1 MKKLFT
7 LCTLMISVSIAWAQE
22 ANCVQTLRLAQS
34 TYEQGRLH
42 ELPGLLANCLKSGF
56 TDEEKRQ
63 AYLLLTM
70 SYIYLEEPEEAD
82 GAMLKLLQT
91 DHFFEPDDDVH
102 PAEFI
107 SLYNKFRTKSLFRAG
122 VALGPTFNMASVV
135 KDYSVG
141 QAATGTG
148 KYSPRVGFQIGL
160 VFEKDLL
167 ERGPNKPPLL
177 TLAPEF
183 NLALRGY
190 SYSTTPF
197 FDEDGDL
204 PVASQDFIAK
214 ISRFELNPLV
224 KLNLKKSKWNP
235 FIVAGP
241 GINYL
246 TKNTFSAGNTK
257 WDNGAGAVSGADL
270 ENFKDTGKSVS
281 VSGTIGLG
289 VRIRF
294 GGLYGTFDVRWRQD
308 VSNFINTSQRNIPEV
323 LFDYGIPTDDFRL
336 STFSINLGVQYAYF
350 NPKKLIK

>member
-1 MKKLFT
+1 MAAFG
-7 LCTLMISVSIAWAQE
+7 QD

-42 ELPGLLANCLKSGF
+42 ELPGLLAGCLKSGF

-122 VALGPTFNMASVV
+122 LALGPTLNMASVIT
-135 KDYSVG
+135 DYSAG
-141 QAATGTG
+141 QAAGGSG
-148 KYSPRVGFQIGL
+148 KYSPRPGFQIGL
-160 VFEKDLL
+160 VFEKDIL
-167 ERGPNKPPLL
+167 ERGSEKPPLL

-190 SYSTTPF
+190 SYSGTPF
-197 FDEDGDL
+197 MDEDGVE
-204 PVASQDFIAK
+204 PAATQEFIAK
-214 ISRFELNPLV
+214 IQRFELNPLV

-241 GINYL
+241 GVNYL
-246 TKNTFSAGNTK
+246 TKNTFSGGNTK
-257 WDNGAGAVSGADL
+257 WTNEAGAVSGADL
-270 ENFKDTGKSVS
+270 DIFKNTGKTISL
-281 VSGTIGLG
+281 SGIVGVG

-323 LFDYGIPTDDFRL
+323 QFDYAYPTDDFRL